1 MKIAVD
7 AMGGDYAPRELVR
20 GAVAALQKQ
29 EGLEILLV
37 GRPEELAA
45 ELKACGWEG
54 AQGIRIVPTQDVIAM
69 EENPGLAL
77 RRKKEASV
85 VVAARLVKEG
95 EAAAFVSAGNTG
107 AAMGAALFQLGRIK
121 GVARPAIA
129 SPFPTARGLCLLL
142 DAGANA
148 EARPVYL
155 AQFAYM
161 GAVYAEKV
169 WGIPNPRVGLLN
181 IGSEPEKGNEL
192 SREAYRLLARAKIN
206 FVGNVEGREL
216 PAGVVDVIICDGFVG
231 NVILKLA
238 EGLASA
244 LMERLKGELEAEFRT
259 RLGAALALPAFRRFK
274 KGLDYQE
281 YGGAPLLGVNG
292 VCIIGHGS
300 SRARAI
306 ENAIGAAVAAVKEE
320 VVAKIREKM
329 LDFAEG

>member
-1 MKIAVD
+1 VKIAVD

-20 GAVAALQKQ
+20 GTVAALQKQ
-29 EGLEILLV
+29 EDLEVLLV
-37 GRPEELAA
+37 GRPEELEA
-45 ELKACGWEG
+45 ELEACGWEG
-54 AQGIRIVPTQDVIAM
+54 AGGIRIVPAQDVIAM
-69 EENPGLAL
+69 DENPGLAL

-85 VVAARLVKEG
+85 VVAARLVKER

-107 AAMGAALFQLGRIK
+107 AAMGAALFQMGRIK

-148 EARPVYL
+148 DARPVYL
-155 AQFAYM
+155 EQFAHM
-161 GAVYAEKV
+161 GAIYAENV

-181 IGSEPEKGNEL
+181 IGSEAEKGNEL
-192 SREAYRLLARAKIN
+192 SRETYQLLARSSLN

-231 NVILKLA
+231 NIILKLA
-238 EGLASA
+238 EGLAFA

-281 YGGAPLLGVNG
+281 YGGAPLLGVKG
-292 VCIIGHGS
+292 ICIISHGS
-300 SRARAI
+300 SKARAI
-306 ENAIGAAVAAVKEE
+306 ENAIGAAVAAVQRD
-320 VVAKIREKM
+320 VVAKIQEKM
-329 LDFAEG
+329 RAFTGD

>member
-20 GAVAALQKQ
+20 GAVAALQRREK
-29 EGLEILLV
+29 LEVLLV
-37 GRPEELAA
+37 GRSEELEA
-45 ELKACGWEG
+45 ELESCEKERAER
-54 AQGIRIVPTQDVIAM
+54 IRIVPAQDVIAM
-69 EENPGLAL
+69 NEHPGLAL

-107 AAMGAALFQLGRIK
+107 AAMGAALFHLGRIE

-129 SPFPTARGLCLLL
+129 SPFPTGQGLCLLL

-148 EARPVYL
+148 DARPTYL
-155 AQFAYM
+155 EQFAHM
-161 GAVYAEKV
+161 GAIYAENV

-192 SREAYRLLARAKIN
+192 SREAYQLLARSTLN

-216 PAGVVDVIICDGFVG
+216 ATGVVDVIICDGFVG

-238 EGLASA
+238 EGLAVD
-244 LMERLKGELEAEFRT
+244 LMERLRGELNAGFRT
-259 RLGAALALPAFRRFK
+259 RVGAALALPAFRRFK

-292 VCIIGHGS
+292 ICIISHGS
-300 SRARAI
+300 SKARAI
-306 ENAIGAAVAAVKEE
+306 ENAIGAAVAAVEKD

-329 LDFAEG
+329 LEFTEG